1 MKKPQV
7 SEARAQYRAAPKRVA
22 AAIDEAEV
30 VADFLPPPEMLVP
43 KEDTVKVTLNLSRRS
58 VEFFKDEAGRQ
69 GVAYQHMVRRI
80 LDLYAQRYG
89 ERG

>member
-1 MKKPQV
+1 MKKTQV
-7 SEARAQYRAAPKRVA
+7 RESQTQYTPAPEEVA

-30 VADFLPPPEMLVP
+30 VTDFLPPPELLVP

-58 VEFFKDEAGRQ
+58 VEFFKDQAARQ
-69 GVAYQHMVRRI
+69 GVAYQQMVRRI

-89 ERG
+89 